1 MAAAIT
7 IEIIDKEMENGLF
20 RLTVIPDESLFNLI
34 S

>member
-1 MAAAIT
+1 MTAAIN
-7 IEIIDKEMENGLF
+7 IEITDKDMENGLF